1 LTPFAGGAIEGAHQ
15 DDTGMLREIKSFFA
29 DLTGGKEVAHFED
42 NDYRLAAA
50 ALLVHV
56 ATLEG
61 QLSPASRDKLNALLK
76 SRFELTDALTE
87 ELIDAAVAADH
98 EAIDF
103 YHFTSLLN
111 RALNEEGR
119 QRIVEMMWEMA
130 YADGRVSEFEENVMW
145 RVSDLL
151 GVSARERIE
160 LRRQVAAEQ
169 GETTNGG

>member
-1 LTPFAGGAIEGAHQ
+1 
-15 DDTGMLREIKSFFA
+15 MLKEIKSFFA
-29 DLTGGKEVAHFED
+29 DLTGGKEIAHFED

-61 QLSPASRDKLNALLK
+61 DLSQASREKLHALLK
-76 SRFELTDALTE
+76 SRFELDDALTN
-87 ELIDAAVAADH
+87 ELIGVAVAADH

-111 RALNEEGR
+111 RTLNEEGR
-119 QRIVEMMWEMA
+119 QRIIEMMWEMV
-130 YADGRVSEFEENVMW
+130 YTDGRVSEFEENVMW

-160 LRRQVAAEQ
+160 LRHQAADEQ
-169 GETTNGG
+169 DTPTDKP

>member
-1 LTPFAGGAIEGAHQ
+1 
-15 DDTGMLREIKSFFA
+15 MLKEIKSFFA
-29 DLTGGKEVAHFED
+29 DLTGGKEIAHFED

-61 QLSPASRDKLNALLK
+61 DLSQASREKLHALLK
-76 SRFELTDALTE
+76 SRFELDDALTN
-87 ELIDAAVAADH
+87 ELIDVAVAADH

-111 RALNEEGR
+111 RTLNEEGR
-119 QRIVEMMWEMA
+119 QRIIEMMWEMV
-130 YADGRVSEFEENVMW
+130 YTDGRVSEFEENVMW

-160 LRRQVAAEQ
+160 LRHQAADEQ
-169 GETTNGG
+169 DTPTDKP

>member
-1 LTPFAGGAIEGAHQ
+1 
-15 DDTGMLREIKSFFA
+15 MLKEIKSFFA
-29 DLTGGKEVAHFED
+29 DLTGGKEAAHFQD
-42 NDYRLAAA
+42 NDYRLAVA

-61 QLSPASRDKLNALLK
+61 ALSPASRAKLHSLLK
-76 SRFELTDALTE
+76 SRFELSDDLTD
-87 ELIDAAVAADH
+87 ELIDVAVTADH

-119 QRIVEMMWEMA
+119 QRIVEMMWEMV

-160 LRRQVAAEQ
+160 LRRQIAGEQ
-169 GETTNGG
+169 GEAADDA

>member
-1 LTPFAGGAIEGAHQ
+1 
-15 DDTGMLREIKSFFA
+15 MLKEIKSFFA
-29 DLTGGKEVAHFED
+29 DLTGGKEIAHFED

-61 QLSPASRDKLNALLK
+61 DLSQASREKLHALLK
-76 SRFELTDALTE
+76 SRFELDDALTN
-87 ELIDAAVAADH
+87 ELIGVAVAADH

-111 RALNEEGR
+111 RTLNEEGR
-119 QRIVEMMWEMA
+119 QRIIEMMWEMV
-130 YADGRVSEFEENVMW
+130 YTDGRVSEFEENVMW

-160 LRRQVAAEQ
+160 LRHQVADEQ
-169 GETTNGG
+169 DTPTDKP

>member
-1 LTPFAGGAIEGAHQ
+1 
-15 DDTGMLREIKSFFA
+15 MLKEIKSFFT

-61 QLSPASRDKLNALLK
+61 DLSPASREKLHALLK
-76 SRFELTDALTE
+76 SRFELDDTLTN
-87 ELIDAAVAADH
+87 ELIDVAVAADH

-119 QRIVEMMWEMA
+119 QRIVEMMWEMV
-130 YADGRVSEFEENVMW
+130 YADGRVSEFEDNVMW

-151 GVSARERIE
+151 GVSTRDRIALRQEVAGERSE
-160 LRRQVAAEQ
+160 TAE
-169 GETTNGG
+169 EK

>member
-1 LTPFAGGAIEGAHQ
+1 
-15 DDTGMLREIKSFFA
+15 MLKEIKSLFA
-29 DLTGGKEVAHFED
+29 DLTGGKEAAHFQE

-61 QLSPASRDKLNALLK
+61 ALEPASRAKLHALLK
-76 SRFELTDALTE
+76 SRFELSDDLTE
-87 ELIDAAVAADH
+87 ELIDVAVMADH

-119 QRIVEMMWEMA
+119 QRIVEMMWEMV

-151 GVSARERIE
+151 GVSTRERIE
-160 LRRQVAAEQ
+160 LRRQVAGEQ
-169 GETTNGG
+169 GEAADDT

>member
-1 LTPFAGGAIEGAHQ
+1 
-15 DDTGMLREIKSFFA
+15 MLKEIKSFFA
-29 DLTGGKEVAHFED
+29 DLTGGKEAAHFQD

-61 QLSPASRDKLNALLK
+61 ALSPASRAKLHALLK
-76 SRFELTDALTE
+76 SRFELSDNLTD
-87 ELIDAAVAADH
+87 ELIDVAVTADH

-111 RALNEEGR
+111 HALNEEGR
-119 QRIVEMMWEMA
+119 QRIVEMMWEMV

-160 LRRQVAAEQ
+160 LRRQVAGEQ
-169 GETTNGG
+169 DEAADDA

>member
-1 LTPFAGGAIEGAHQ
+1 
-15 DDTGMLREIKSFFA
+15 
-29 DLTGGKEVAHFED
+29 
-42 NDYRLAAA
+42 
-50 ALLVHV
+50 
-56 ATLEG
+56 
-61 QLSPASRDKLNALLK
+61 
-76 SRFELTDALTE
+76 LTD
-87 ELIDAAVAADH
+87 ELIDVAVAADH

-160 LRRQVAAEQ
+160 LRHQVADEQ
-169 GETTNGG
+169 AGTTDKQ

>member
-1 LTPFAGGAIEGAHQ
+1 MWRPSRSELS
-15 DDTGMLREIKSFFA
+15 DT
-29 DLTGGKEVAHFED
+29 
-42 NDYRLAAA
+42 
-50 ALLVHV
+50 
-56 ATLEG
+56 
-61 QLSPASRDKLNALLK
+61 SRAKLNALLK

-119 QRIVEMMWEMA
+119 QRIVEMMWEMV
-130 YADGRVSEFEENVMW
+130 YVDGRVTEFEENVMW

-151 GVSARERIE
+151 GVSTRERIE
-160 LRRQVAAEQ
+160 LRHQVAGEQ
-169 GETTNGG
+169 SKTSDEA

>member
-1 LTPFAGGAIEGAHQ
+1 
-15 DDTGMLREIKSFFA
+15 MLKEIKSFFA
-29 DLTGGKEVAHFED
+29 DLTGGKEAAHFQD

-61 QLSPASRDKLNALLK
+61 ALSPASHAKLHALLK
-76 SRFELTDALTE
+76 SRFELSDVLTE
-87 ELIDAAVAADH
+87 ELIGVAVTADH

-111 RALNEEGR
+111 RALNEAGR

-160 LRRQVAAEQ
+160 LRRQVAGEQ
-169 GETTNGG
+169 SETADDA

>member
-1 LTPFAGGAIEGAHQ
+1 
-15 DDTGMLREIKSFFA
+15 MLKEIRSFFA
-29 DLTGGKEVAHFED
+29 DLTGGKESAHFED

-61 QLSPASRDKLNALLK
+61 ALSKTSREKLRALLK

-119 QRIVEMMWEMA
+119 QRIVEMMWEMV
-130 YADGRVSEFEENVMW
+130 YADGRVSEFEDNVMW

-160 LRRQVAAEQ
+160 LRRQVAGEQ
-169 GETTNGG
+169 SEPADGA